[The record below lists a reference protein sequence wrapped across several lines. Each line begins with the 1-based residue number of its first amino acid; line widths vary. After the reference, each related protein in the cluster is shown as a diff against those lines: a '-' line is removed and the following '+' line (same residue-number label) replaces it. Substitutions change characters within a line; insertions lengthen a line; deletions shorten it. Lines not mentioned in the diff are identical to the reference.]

1 MVISKIY
8 FGYVYWG
15 KKKSQGS
22 QEVSPGEVTRKA
34 RKRDKQ
40 AKEAER
46 APADNTIHWIMRSG
60 KAAARNRQ
68 ALKRRRTEKKKARA
82 EKGRRKR
89 KKKSVKQCKWG

>member
-68 ALKRRRTEKKKARA
+68 ALKRRRTEKKKPGQKK
-82 EKGRRKR
+82 EEGKGRRK
-89 KKKSVKQCKWG
+89 V